1 VIPNLRVVLTAPQWL
16 VVTMLA
22 FVIAAALF
30 RIGLDLYVTHI
41 RIEDIDQTR
50 DDADKGAR
58 GVERHEE
65 ELEAMEAT
73 SWKRRPCGRTTSH
86 HPHTWR
92 RTTDEMPAVTGGGLR
107 LAVIAIACALG
118 CAATIVGTA
127 WGMWPYNAE
136 YHQ

>member
-1 VIPNLRVVLTAPQWL
+1 VIPRLQIVLTAPQWL

-41 RIEDIDQTR
+41 RIEDVDQTR

-65 ELEAMEAT
+65 ELEAIKVYLAA
-73 SWKRRPCGRTTSH
+73 RDDAD
-86 HPHTWR
+86 
-92 RTTDEMPAVTGGGLR
+92 TDEMPAVPTTPRPRTQRPPPTSRSRRCGPCRTSERKLPDGASR
-107 LAVIAIACALG
+107 VPA
-118 CAATIVGTA
+118 GTDR
-127 WGMWPYNAE
+127 
-136 YHQ
+136 

>member
-1 VIPNLRVVLTAPQWL
+1 MIVPTFRIVLTAPQWL

-58 GVERHEE
+58 GVERISEE
-65 ELEAMEAT
+65 IEEIRVYLAA
-73 SWKRRPCGRTTSH
+73 RDDAD
-86 HPHTWR
+86 
-92 RTTDEMPAVTGGGLR
+92 TDETTANVKIKALR
-107 LAVIAIACALG
+107 PVPHKREEVA
-118 CAATIVGTA
+118 
-127 WGMWPYNAE
+127 
-136 YHQ
+136 

>member
-1 VIPNLRVVLTAPQWL
+1 MIPRLQIVLTAPQWL

-58 GVERHEE
+58 GVDRHEE
-65 ELEAMEAT
+65 ELEAIKVYLAA
-73 SWKRRPCGRTTSH
+73 RDDAD
-86 HPHTWR
+86 
-92 RTTDEMPAVTGGGLR
+92 TDEMPVVRTDTD
-107 LAVIAIACALG
+107 IAPKIDVVMPCEIRG
-118 CAATIVGTA
+118 NRV
-127 WGMWPYNAE
+127 
-136 YHQ
+136 

>member
-1 VIPNLRVVLTAPQWL
+1 MILPSLRIVLTAPQWL

-41 RIEDIDQTR
+41 RIEDVDQTR

-65 ELEAMEAT
+65 ELEAIRTHLASADTGPLNTVEA
-73 SWKRRPCGRTTSH
+73 
-86 HPHTWR
+86 
-92 RTTDEMPAVTGGGLR
+92 PAVEVAGGLR
-107 LAVIAIACALG
+107 TG
-118 CAATIVGTA
+118 PTPYKRDKGRHAA
-127 WGMWPYNAE
+127 
-136 YHQ
+136 

>member
-1 VIPNLRVVLTAPQWL
+1 MRPVLAGGDSVIPRLQIVLTAPQWL

-41 RIEDIDQTR
+41 RIEDIDQLR

-65 ELEAMEAT
+65 ELEAIKVYLAA
-73 SWKRRPCGRTTSH
+73 RDDAD
-86 HPHTWR
+86 
-92 RTTDEMPAVTGGGLR
+92 TDEMPAVPTDT
-107 LAVIAIACALG
+107 ATAHP
-118 CAATIVGTA
+118 AATANVKIEALRPVPHKREEVA
-127 WGMWPYNAE
+127 
-136 YHQ
+136 